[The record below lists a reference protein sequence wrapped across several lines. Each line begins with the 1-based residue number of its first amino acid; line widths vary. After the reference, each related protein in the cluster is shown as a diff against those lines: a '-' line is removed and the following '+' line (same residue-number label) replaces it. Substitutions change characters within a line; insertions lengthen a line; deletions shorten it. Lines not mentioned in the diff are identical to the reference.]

1 MLLQKIVKIML
12 DNESSC
18 NESNDNSNWIEDKDE
33 IPVGVTDIMLTA
45 PDFLHDIEQENIL
58 NFAPAEGSTP

>member
-18 NESNDNSNWIEDKDE
+18 NESNHNSNWIEDKDE
-33 IPVGVTDIMLTA
+33 IPVGVTDVMLTA
-45 PDFLHDIEQENIL
+45 PELLDDFCLC
-58 NFAPAEGSTP
+58 FCFCF